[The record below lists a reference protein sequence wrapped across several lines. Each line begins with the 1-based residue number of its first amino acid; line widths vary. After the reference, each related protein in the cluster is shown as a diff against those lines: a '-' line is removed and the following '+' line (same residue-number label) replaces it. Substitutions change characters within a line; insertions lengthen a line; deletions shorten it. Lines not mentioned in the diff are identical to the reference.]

1 MGTAKVTSP
10 IKQAAK
16 YLLDPVLFAR
26 HVLKD
31 DPWPL
36 QEEIM
41 RSVASHLRTA
51 VRSCHSSGKTYTLAQ
66 LFRGWCAGPDGV
78 AVTTAPTDRQVD
90 KLLWGEVHKAIARC
104 PYPLF
109 PNANLTE
116 LRVGP
121 GNYAIGFAT
130 DKRGQG
136 VRFQGFHSGH
146 LLVILDEA
154 QGVSPE
160 VWEAVEGVAASG
172 DVRIVAISNPI
183 IPGGPF

>member
-1 MGTAKVTSP
+1 MKTMTDTSP

-66 LFRGWCAGPDGV
+66 LVLWPLAG
-78 AVTTAPTDRQVD
+78 R
-90 KLLWGEVHKAIARC
+90 
-104 PYPLF
+104 
-109 PNANLTE
+109 
-116 LRVGP
+116 
-121 GNYAIGFAT
+121 
-130 DKRGQG
+130 
-136 VRFQGFHSGH
+136 
-146 LLVILDEA
+146 A
-154 QGVSPE
+154 QQE
-160 VWEAVEGVAASG
+160 KCT
-172 DVRIVAISNPI
+172 R
-183 IPGGPF
+183 